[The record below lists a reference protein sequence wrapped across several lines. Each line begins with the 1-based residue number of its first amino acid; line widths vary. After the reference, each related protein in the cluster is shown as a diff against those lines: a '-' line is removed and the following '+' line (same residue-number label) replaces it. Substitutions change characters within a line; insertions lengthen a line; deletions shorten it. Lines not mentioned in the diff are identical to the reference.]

1 MTTKYPEYCAVIRTL
16 GKAGDMY
23 QQELDS
29 LARQTVQPKRILVY
43 IAEGYELPKE
53 TIGREEYIR
62 CPKGMMT
69 QRSLPFDE
77 VDTDWILFLDD
88 DIYLPDNGVERL
100 FDGLMEQSGDCIAP
114 ATFEHAKASLF
125 LKIVYVCLF
134 QTLPH
139 FHRDWAF
146 RIRRDGGNSYNPH
159 PRQAVLQ
166 TQSAPGT
173 CCLCRTSS
181 YHAVNMADE
190 RWIDSFHYAI
200 GDDTLFYN
208 KMYQSGAKI
217 LMHFN
222 SGVTHLDA
230 KSAHCAELQEG
241 NLVTRTLRFVN
252 WWRIVYSTQPTRW
265 RRLLSFAA
273 FTGRTIVSELFHIV
287 FALLRRKSFYAVN
300 VIRGA
305 WRGWRYVHSAEYLSY
320 PPFLADK
327 KKL

>member
-16 GKAGDMY
+16 GKAGDKY

-43 IAEGYELPKE
+43 IAEGYDLPKE

-88 DIYLPDNGVERL
+88 DIYLPDRLVELL
-100 FDGLMEQSGDCIAP
+100 FDNLLSNNGDCIVP
-114 ATFEHAKASLF
+114 SIFDHTHQPISRKLYDF
-125 LKIVYVCLF
+125 CLH

-139 FHRDWAF
+139 THRDWAF
-146 RIRRDGGNSYNPH
+146 RVRLDGGNSYNPH
-159 PRQAVLQ
+159 PRQDVLL
-166 TQSAPGT
+166 TQSGPGA
-173 CCLCRTSS
+173 CSLCRKTSLM
-181 YHAVNMADE
+181 AVNMAAE
-190 RWIDSFHYAI
+190 RWIDSFRYMI
-200 GDDTLFYN
+200 GEDMLFYN
-208 KMYQSGAKI
+208 KLYQYGNKVYVA
-217 LMHFN
+217 FN
-222 SGVTHLDA
+222 TGIQHLDA
-230 KSAHCAELQEG
+230 QSGHCSNPGEE
-241 NLVTRTLRFVN
+241 NLVIRTLRFVN

-265 RRLLSFAA
+265 RRLLSAAA
-273 FTGRTIVSELFHIV
+273 FTGRTLFSELCHIG
-287 FALLRRKSFYAVN
+287 FALLKRKGYYAVN
-300 VIRGA
+300 VLRGA

-327 KKL
+327 KN